1 MQASE
6 NKTSQRIGFLLVPNF
21 ALMSYASAVEPL
33 RAANLIAGVEL
44 YSVVALSADG
54 RPVASSSM
62 LSVDCRDIALS
73 GDAFHT
79 VFVCAGGGPK
89 DWNAVEGVHGTLR
102 RLARKGVRI
111 GSISSGAYV
120 LAAAGLLDNR
130 DFTVHW
136 EHATLLKEAFPHL
149 SPRQARY
156 VIDGDRVTC
165 AGGVAPLDMMHAMIS
180 QRMGSHFARR
190 VSDWYLHTAV
200 AEPGAPQRGSA
211 PERFGTHHPAL
222 LTVLEKMEA
231 TIERPLDRAAMAK
244 LAGISVRHLD
254 RLFAENLRSGFLD
267 TYRNIRL
274 DHARQLLEQSPLSIG
289 EIAFA
294 TGFSGAGH
302 FSTAFKSRFGDTPS
316 ALRARIS

>member
-1 MQASE
+1 MQTPE

-89 DWNAVEGVHGTLR
+89 DWTAVEGVHGTLR
-102 RLARKGVRI
+102 RLAPKGGRI

-130 DFTVHW
+130 DFTIHW

-165 AGGVAPLDMMHAMIS
+165 AGGVAPLDMMHDDGWIGVAN
-180 QRMGSHFARR
+180 HFIG
-190 VSDWYLHTAV
+190 WL
-200 AEPGAPQRGSA
+200 AE
-211 PERFGTHHPAL
+211 
-222 LTVLEKMEA
+222 
-231 TIERPLDRAAMAK
+231 I
-244 LAGISVRHLD
+244 
-254 RLFAENLRSGFLD
+254 
-267 TYRNIRL
+267 
-274 DHARQLLEQSPLSIG
+274 
-289 EIAFA
+289 
-294 TGFSGAGH
+294 
-302 FSTAFKSRFGDTPS
+302 
-316 ALRARIS
+316 RIS